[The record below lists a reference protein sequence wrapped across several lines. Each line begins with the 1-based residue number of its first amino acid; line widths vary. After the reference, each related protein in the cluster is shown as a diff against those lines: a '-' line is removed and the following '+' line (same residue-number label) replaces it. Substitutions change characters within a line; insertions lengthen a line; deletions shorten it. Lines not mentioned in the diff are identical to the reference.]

1 MIKIQPIPLGI
12 PEQNGTH
19 LLVGVTIANTQDKT
33 CALNWR
39 ILTGDFKDLA
49 TGVIQ
54 LTEEQYSKWGDDNT
68 YLEEITLETLKLN
81 RL

>member
-1 MIKIQPIPLGI
+1 MIQIQPIPLGI
-12 PEQNGTH
+12 PEQNGTK

-39 ILTGDFKDLA
+39 ILTDDFKDLA